1 MATNQE
7 AKQKIKE
14 YLEQSYIQE
23 ETRVV
28 PKITDLTF
36 GNTTKKIKHA
46 VVLYVDMR
54 KSKKILSD
62 ASTFWSVKI
71 HKGFLSALTH
81 CVERREGHMRSFNGD
96 GIMAFF
102 VGENAASRAVRA
114 AMDTKGFVLTINEM
128 LKGQKINPIDF
139 GIGIGQGEIMVAKS
153 GKAGDDFTKQDLIWV
168 GIPVYVAIELSEFGE
183 SPENIWIS
191 HNVRSSIE
199 KEDYL
204 GVVYT
209 DNTKKTSMWKQ
220 YSKKLKSTNSDY
232 DVRATHWYFNL

>member
-7 AKQKIKE
+7 AKDRISD
-14 YLEQSYIQE
+14 YLGQAYEQE

-28 PKITDLTF
+28 PKRPDLTF

-71 HKGFLSALTH
+71 HKAFLSALTH
-81 CVERREGHMRSFNGD
+81 CVECRDGHMRSFNGD

-114 AMDTKGFVLTINEM
+114 AMDTKGFVYAINEM
-128 LKGQKINPIDF
+128 LEAHSKNPVDF
-139 GIGIGQGEIMVAKS
+139 GIGIAQGQIMVAKS
-153 GKAGDDFTKQDLIWV
+153 GKAGDDYTKQDLIWV
-168 GIPVYVAIELSEFGE
+168 GLPVYVAVELSEFGKN
-183 SPENIWIS
+183 PENIWIS
-191 HNVRSSIE
+191 NKVRSSIE

-204 GVVYT
+204 SVVYT
-209 DNTKKTSMWKQ
+209 YSIPKTSKWNQ
-220 YSKKLKSTNSDY
+220 YTKNLKSVGEY
-232 DVRATHWYFNL
+232 DVRATAWRSDI